1 MKACFKGG
9 ACIIS
14 FAMIALPGVN
24 AQSRDHQHVVA
35 QEELNQRV
43 AQAAAARQS
52 NETAVRHLLSSDAG
66 RQALQSAR
74 VDYAKV
80 DHAVSQL
87 SDAEV
92 AKLADR
98 ARHAEQDF
106 AAGSISAKTLAYII
120 LATVVIVTIIVVIEK
135 V

>member
-1 MKACFKGG
+1 VKACFKAG
-9 ACIIS
+9 ACIMS

-24 AQSRDHQHVVA
+24 AQSRDHHVVA
-35 QEELNQRV
+35 QEELNHGL
-43 AQAAAARQS
+43 AQAAAMRQS

-66 RQALQSAR
+66 RQALQSVK

-80 DHAVSQL
+80 DHAISQL